1 MSSPTATTTTTP
13 PVDQNASEDLIITPD
28 TSFVS
33 TYGTIYYV
41 VLSVVVVFWIL
52 CIALAIT
59 GIVVSV
65 RRCGMLT
72 LLILNSIGIVIPI
85 FGLVCGP
92 IAIATKGNYK
102 LKDPVTKCGILSSSS
117 SSSSGE
123 TYYKQY

>member
-13 PVDQNASEDLIITPD
+13 PVDQNASEALIITPD

-33 TYGTIYYV
+33 TYGTIAYV

-92 IAIATKGNYK
+92 IAIATKGKYK

-117 SSSSGE
+117 S
-123 TYYKQY
+123 